1 MLDQVV
7 NCLLPRCQ
15 CPSCK
20 WIKFRSINV
29 NTPSKSVLHLLIAK
43 WANKRKVWVTFIVEP
58 NRLGNMSA
66 DINGSTQIK
75 LEWLSYFKQVFF
87 LVILGIWLRYD
98 SAICSYAIRL
108 RKGKL
113 LLVYQCY
120 TSLKVL
126 FIRCLIQ
133 KFGRP
138 CSMIS
143 FYQPWY
149 LHVHPNMCMH

>member
-1 MLDQVV
+1 MPDQVV

-29 NTPSKSVLHLLIAK
+29 NTPSKSVLHLLIAM
-43 WANKRKVWVTFIVEP
+43 WADKRKVWVTFIVEP

-75 LEWLSYFKQVFF
+75 LEWFSSFKKCSFS
-87 LVILGIWLRYD
+87 LYLGFDYGYG
-98 SAICSYAIRL
+98 SAICSYDIRL

-126 FIRCLIQ
+126 FIRFLIQ